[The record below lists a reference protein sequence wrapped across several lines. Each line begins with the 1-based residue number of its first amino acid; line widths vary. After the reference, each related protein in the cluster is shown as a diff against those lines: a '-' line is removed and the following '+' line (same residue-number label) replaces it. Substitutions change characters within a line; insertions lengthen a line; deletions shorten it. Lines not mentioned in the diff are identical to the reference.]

1 MMRAGLKAAFLLLTI
16 GVTSSMVFA
25 ASLIDCR
32 RCRDQYGISA
42 SHQNQEDR
50 YAERA
55 RWIRCQ

>member
-32 RCRDQYGISA
+32 RCRDQ
-42 SHQNQEDR
+42 
-50 YAERA
+50 
-55 RWIRCQ
+55 